1 MVPGASGRVEDGPEV
16 VLVWSPCDSSVIKA
30 IQMFLEVACEYRPIQ
45 VISRILRRF
54 RRQEVV
60 PGGYRK
66 VEDGPEVVLVWSP
79 WNSSVMKAIQMVLD
93 VAC

>member
-1 MVPGASGRVEDGPEV
+1 MVPGASGRVEDAPEV

-30 IQMFLEVACEYRPIQ
+30 IQMVLEVACEYRPIQ

-60 PGGYRK
+60 PGGYRR
-66 VEDGPEVVLVWSP
+66 VEDGPELVLV
-79 WNSSVMKAIQMVLD
+79 
-93 VAC
+93 

>member
-54 RRQEVV
+54 RRQE
-60 PGGYRK
+60 
-66 VEDGPEVVLVWSP
+66 
-79 WNSSVMKAIQMVLD
+79 
-93 VAC
+93 ACYILGM

>member
-1 MVPGASGRVEDGPEV
+1 MVLD
-16 VLVWSPCDSSVIKA
+16 
-30 IQMFLEVACEYRPIQ
+30 VAHEYRPIY

-66 VEDGPEVVLVWSP
+66 VEDVG
-79 WNSSVMKAIQMVLD
+79 QFR
-93 VAC
+93 

>member
-60 PGGYRK
+60 LEGYRK

-79 WNSSVMKAIQMVLD
+79 WNSSVMKAIQWF
-93 VAC
+93 

>member
-30 IQMFLEVACEYRPIQ
+30 IQMFLKVACEYRPIQ

-60 PGGYRK
+60 PGGYRR
-66 VEDGPEVVLVWSP
+66 VEDGPELVLV
-79 WNSSVMKAIQMVLD
+79 
-93 VAC
+93 